1 MTRSAQLDH
10 NRLRDDPGY
19 LRDRLFFQGREAH
32 HEGGTAPTPPLAAP
46 RPHLVAYPSGT
57 LDFASLA
64 PAAYRFVRAAPRSS
78 RLATREPITAQRR
91 QAHAPNRSAPGR
103 ALLES
108 RTISLVSFDTPNL
121 HEKVQPGTRIG
132 KVQMIAGRRRR

>member
-1 MTRSAQLDH
+1 M
-10 NRLRDDPGY
+10 
-19 LRDRLFFQGREAH
+19 
-32 HEGGTAPTPPLAAP
+32 PTPPFAAS
-46 RPHLVAYPSGT
+46 RLHLVAYPLGT

-91 QAHAPNRSAPGR
+91 QAYTPNRSAPGH

-108 RTISLVSFDTPNL
+108 RAISLISFDAPHF
-121 HEKVQPGTRIG
+121 HEKVQPGARIG
-132 KVQMIAGRRRR
+132 KV